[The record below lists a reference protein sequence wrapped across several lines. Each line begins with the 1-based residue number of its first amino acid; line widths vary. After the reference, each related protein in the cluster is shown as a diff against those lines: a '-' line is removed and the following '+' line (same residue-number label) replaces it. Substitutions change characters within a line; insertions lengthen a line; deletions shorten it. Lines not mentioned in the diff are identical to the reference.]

1 MSQKYEAERAVLLDD
16 VKQVL
21 KDAEALYK
29 AAVDDGTKE
38 SKALKEKLKT
48 QLNKAQQQY
57 AELEGSVVERTRQAA
72 ANTND
77 LVHQKPYQA
86 IGIAAVVGLVVG
98 AFISRCGR

>member
-29 AAVDDGTKE
+29 SAVDDGTKE
-38 SKALKEKLKT
+38 GKALKEKLKT